1 MYDELIKRLRHLAK
15 VYSICGNENTN
26 EYRLAIEAADAIEE
40 LQKRVPKTPHGR
52 LIDADAF
59 EYTCKFNYCNGC
71 EDWNGL
77 KCKTCWVDDMLGKLD
92 FAPTIIESEGEDDS
106 PSH

>member
-1 MYDELIKRLRHLAK
+1 MVAMQSRNHLMDMWNFVGDRPSWCPLIEL
-15 VYSICGNENTN
+15 
-26 EYRLAIEAADAIEE
+26 
-40 LQKRVPKTPHGR
+40 PPHGR

-77 KCKTCWVDDMLGKLD
+77 KCKTCWVDDMLGELEN
-92 FAPTIIESEGEDDS
+92 APTIIESEGEDGRT
-106 PSH
+106 